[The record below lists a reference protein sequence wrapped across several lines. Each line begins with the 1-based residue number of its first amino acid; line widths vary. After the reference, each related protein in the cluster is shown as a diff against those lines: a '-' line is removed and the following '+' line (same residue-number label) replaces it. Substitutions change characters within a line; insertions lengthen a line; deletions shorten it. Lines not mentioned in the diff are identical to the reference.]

1 MKFGIVQGR
10 LTQSKELQSFPK
22 DWQREFYIAEAIG
35 LDYIELVSE
44 RTHNTENP
52 IWSTNIV
59 VLDKIMN
66 TPVVCNDYMISHSL
80 KEDAGC
86 RLWTNRLIEQANLIN
101 CRLVVLPI
109 MEESEYLGGILS
121 VIRQIESYAAKNNTA
136 IGLETTENDHPFNI
150 VYDTG
155 NRVAEGLNL
164 ALDIKML
171 GKRIVHVHI
180 KDKDW
185 KGDNVLLG
193 TGMVDFKEVCKALK
207 DIGYDGTM
215 TFETVRGK
223 DPIRTAKYNL
233 DFIKFFMAEAA

>member
-10 LTQSKELQSFPK
+10 LTESQELQAFPR

-35 LDYIELVSE
+35 LDYVELISE
-44 RTHNTENP
+44 RLHNSNNP
-52 IWSTNIV
+52 IWSTNIN
-59 VLDKIMN
+59 VLDRILN
-66 TPVVCNDYMISHSL
+66 VPVVCNDYIINHSL
-80 KEDAGC
+80 KDDAGA
-86 RLWTNRLIEQANLIN
+86 RLWTYRLIEQASLIN
-101 CRLVVLPI
+101 CGLVVLPM
-109 MEESEYLGGILS
+109 MEESEKVPKDILS
-121 VIRQIESYAAKNNTA
+121 EVELYAANNHTSIA
-136 IGLETTENDHPFNI
+136 LETVDDLDYYPFNI

-155 NRVAEGLNL
+155 NRVEAGLRP
-164 ALDIKML
+164 ARDIKRL

-193 TGMVDFKEVCKALK
+193 TGDVDFKEVCQALK

-223 DPIRTAKYNL
+223 DSIKTAKYNL
-233 DFIKFFMAEAA
+233 EFIKFFLSEAQ

>member
-10 LTQSKELQSFPK
+10 LTESQELQAFPK

-35 LDYIELVSE
+35 LDYVELISE
-44 RTHNTENP
+44 RLHNTNNP
-52 IWSTNIV
+52 IWSTNINI
-59 VLDKIMN
+59 LDRILN
-66 TPVVCNDYMISHSL
+66 VPVICNDYIINHSL
-80 KEDAGC
+80 KDDAGA
-86 RLWTNRLIEQANLIN
+86 RLWTYRLIEQANLIN
-101 CRLVVLPI
+101 CGLVVLP
-109 MEESEYLGGILS
+109 MYEESENVTTDIISEVEL
-121 VIRQIESYAAKNNTA
+121 YAAKNNTSIA
-136 IGLETTENDHPFNI
+136 LETTENDSPFNI
-150 VYDTG
+150 AYDTG

-185 KGDNVLLG
+185 RGNNVLLG
-193 TGMVDFKEVCKALK
+193 TGMVNFKEVCQALK

-233 DFIKFFMAEAA
+233 EFIRFFLAEAQ